1 MTKKITELTEWQA
14 LEMHQKQIANARM
27 QDWFLSDPLRYSR
40 FSLEVGGVL
49 LDYSKNRIDTKTIS
63 LLCDLAKATNL
74 SAQIEALFKGAPVN
88 MTEKRPALHTAL
100 RNKSATPVYVN
111 GQNITPVIASTFKRM
126 RDFTDEVRNGT
137 RQGSTS
143 KPITDIINIGI
154 GGSHL
159 GPLLTTHALTDFT
172 SNNLRCH
179 FISNIDSAHLHE
191 VLEQLNPETS
201 LFIVSSKSFTTL
213 ETITNAHTI
222 KAWLLQ
228 HLSHL
233 GSATHII
240 EKHFVAVTAAA
251 AKAVSFGIPE
261 DQIFPL
267 WNWVG
272 GRYSVWSAIGL
283 PLALMCGMENFSVFL
298 DGADEMDEHFR
309 HADFS
314 HNMPVLMALLGIWYI
329 NFFAANNHAIIP
341 YSHHLS
347 HLRTYLQQA
356 DMESNGKSISQQG
369 TSIAYAT
376 GPIIW
381 GEQGC
386 NAQHAFHQL
395 LHQGQHLTPVDFIL
409 TGAAHDNFK
418 MHHDILIASGL
429 SQAQALMQGKSF
441 QQAFD
446 ELIQDGRSA
455 ADATELAK
463 HKSISGNRPS
473 NVLFL
478 NKVTPRN
485 LGALLAL
492 YEHKIFVQGAIW
504 QINSFDQWGVELGKQ
519 LLPQIL
525 TDLTNDTALVPHDSS
540 TSGLIRHYKNLRGEA

>member
-1 MTKKITELTEWQA
+1 
-14 LEMHQKQIANARM
+14 M
-27 QDWFLSDPLRYSR
+27 Q
-40 FSLEVGGVL
+40 
-49 LDYSKNRIDTKTIS
+49 
-63 LLCDLAKATNL
+63 
-74 SAQIEALFKGAPVN
+74 Q
-88 MTEKRPALHTAL
+88 
-100 RNKSATPVYVN
+100 
-111 GQNITPVIASTFKRM
+111 
-126 RDFTDEVRNGT
+126 FTDDVRCGNWRGCT
-137 RQGSTS
+137 N
-143 KPITDIINIGI
+143 KPITDIVNIGI

-159 GPLLTTHALTDFT
+159 GPLLTTHALTDYAIKH
-172 SNNLRCH
+172 LRCH
-179 FISNIDSAHLHE
+179 FISNIDSAHLNE
-191 VLEQLNPETS
+191 VLQQINPETS

-213 ETITNAHTI
+213 ETLTNARTI
-222 KAWLLQ
+222 KTWLKQQLA
-228 HLSHL
+228 
-233 GSATHII
+233 GVRSATSII

-251 AKAVSFGIPE
+251 DKAVAFGIPDE
-261 DQIFPL
+261 QIFPL
-267 WNWVG
+267 WNWIG

-283 PLALMCGMENFSVFL
+283 PLALACGMENFSAFL
-298 DGADEMDEHFR
+298 EGAHEMDQHFR

-314 HNMPVLMALLGIWYI
+314 ENMPVLMALLGIWYI

-341 YSHHLS
+341 YSHHLT

-356 DMESNGKSISQQG
+356 DMESNGKSISQHG
-369 TSIAYAT
+369 TSIEYAT

-395 LHQGQHLTPVDFIL
+395 LHQGQHLTSVDFIL
-409 TGAAHDNFK
+409 TGGTHDNVK
-418 MHHDILIASGL
+418 SHHDILIASGL

-446 ELIQDGRSA
+446 ELVQDGCSA
-455 ADATELAK
+455 EDANELAH

-473 NVLFL
+473 NILFM
-478 NKVTPRN
+478 NQITPRN

-525 TDLTNDTALVPHDSS
+525 NDLTNDESLLSHDSS
-540 TSGLIRHYKNLRGEA
+540 TQGLIRHYKNLRGDS